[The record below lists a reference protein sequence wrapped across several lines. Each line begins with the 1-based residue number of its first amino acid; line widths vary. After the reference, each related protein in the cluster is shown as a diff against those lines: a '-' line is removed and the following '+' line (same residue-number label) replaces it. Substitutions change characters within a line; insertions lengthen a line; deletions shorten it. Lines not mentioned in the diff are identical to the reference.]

1 MALIMCSTD
10 TWVCI
15 QQTFSYHLVYDRLG
29 VGTFML
35 LMTNSNIYGV
45 CDVSSVPEE
54 ELNKLSLF
62 ID

>member
-15 QQTFSYHLVYDRLG
+15 QQTFSYHWCMTDWGL
-29 VGTFML
+29 GTFML

-54 ELNKLSLF
+54 ELNKISLF